1 MYFIFKGEQFMRDSF
16 IELKNVKKT
25 YMVGEQKFHALD
37 GVDLSISQGE
47 FVVVLGPSGAGK
59 STLLNLLGGMD
70 KVTSGSIQIGE
81 NDIAKYNDKELTRYR
96 ANEVGF
102 IFQFYNIMPTLT
114 VEENVNLIKDVTNT
128 SKEAKDVLKSVGLLK
143 HADKFPQELSGG
155 EQQRV
160 SIARAIMKN
169 PKILLC
175 DEPTGALDSKT
186 GVEILKL
193 LREQADHDTTVI
205 VVTHN
210 SLIADIADRVI
221 RIKNGKVESNEV
233 HKHPKKIEE
242 VKW

>member
-1 MYFIFKGEQFMRDSF
+1 MNNF

-25 YMVGEQKFHALD
+25 YVIGDQKFNALD
-37 GVDLSISQGE
+37 GVDLEINQGE
-47 FVVVLGPSGAGK
+47 FVVILGPSGAGK

-70 KVTSGSIQIGE
+70 KVTSGSIKIGE
-81 NDIAKYNDKELTRYR
+81 NDISKYGDKELTRYR

-114 VEENVNLIKDVTNT
+114 VLENVNLIKDVTNT
-128 SKEAKDVLKSVGLLK
+128 SKDALEVLKEVGLLK
-143 HADKFPQELSGG
+143 HKDKFPQELSGG

-169 PKILLC
+169 PKVLLC
-175 DEPTGALDSKT
+175 DEPTGALDSNT
-186 GVEILKL
+186 GVQVLKL
-193 LREQADHDTTVI
+193 LRQQSDNDTTVI
-205 VVTHN
+205 IVTHN

-233 HKHPKKIEE
+233 NKHPKKIDE

>member
-1 MYFIFKGEQFMRDSF
+1 MQNV

-25 YMVGEQKFHALD
+25 YIVGEQKFNALD
-37 GVDLSISQGE
+37 GINIEINQGE
-47 FVVVLGPSGAGK
+47 FVVILGPSGAGK

-70 KVTSGSIQIGE
+70 KVTSGDIFIGDE
-81 NDIAKYNDKELTRYR
+81 NIAKYNDRELTKYR
-96 ANEVGF
+96 ASDVGF

-128 SKEAKDVLKSVGLLK
+128 SKDSKEVLKSVGLLK
-143 HADKFPQELSGG
+143 HKNKFPGELSGG

-160 SIARAIMKN
+160 SIARAIMKD
-169 PKILLC
+169 PKMLLC

-186 GVEILKL
+186 GVDILKL
-193 LREQADHDTTVI
+193 LKKQSDEDTTVI
-205 VVTHN
+205 IVTHN

-221 RIKNGKVESNEV
+221 RIKNGKVEANELNR
-233 HKHPKKIEE
+233 HPKNIDE

>member
-1 MYFIFKGEQFMRDSF
+1 MDNF
-16 IELKNVKKT
+16 IELKDVKKT
-25 YMVGEQKFHALD
+25 YKIGEQKFNALD
-37 GVDLSISQGE
+37 GIDLSINQGE
-47 FVVVLGPSGAGK
+47 FVVILGPSGAGK

-70 KVTSGSIQIGE
+70 KVTSGSIKIGD

-114 VEENVNLIKDVTNT
+114 VDENVNLIKDVTNT
-128 SKEAKDVLKSVGLLK
+128 SKNSKEVLKSVGLSR
-143 HADKFPQELSGG
+143 HANKFPQELSGG

-186 GVEILKL
+186 GVEVLKL
-193 LREQADHDTTVI
+193 LREQADNDTTVI
-205 VVTHN
+205 IVTHN

-221 RIKNGKVESNEV
+221 KIKNGKVESNEII
-233 HKHPKKIEE
+233 KHPKQIDE

>member
-1 MYFIFKGEQFMRDSF
+1 MSF
-16 IELKNVKKT
+16 IELTNVKKT
-25 YMVGEQKFHALD
+25 YIVGDQKFNALD
-37 GVDLSISQGE
+37 GIDLSINQGE
-47 FVVVLGPSGAGK
+47 FVVILGPSGAGK

-70 KVTSGSIQIGE
+70 KATSGSIMIGD
-81 NDIAKYNDKELTRYR
+81 NNIAKYNDKELTRYR

-128 SKEAKDVLKSVGLLK
+128 SKDSKEVLKAVGLSR
-143 HADKFPQELSGG
+143 HANKFPQELSGG

-169 PKILLC
+169 PKVLLC

-186 GVEILKL
+186 GVEVLKL
-193 LREQADHDTTVI
+193 LREQSDNDTTVI
-205 VVTHN
+205 IVTHN
-210 SLIADIADRVI
+210 ALIADIADRVI
-221 RIKNGKVESNEV
+221 RIKNGLVESNEIN
-233 HKHPKKIEE
+233 KHPKNIDE

>member
-1 MYFIFKGEQFMRDSF
+1 MQNV

-25 YMVGEQKFHALD
+25 YIVGEQKFNALD
-37 GVDLSISQGE
+37 GINIKINQGE
-47 FVVVLGPSGAGK
+47 FVVILGPSGAGK

-70 KVTSGSIQIGE
+70 KVTSGDIYIGDE
-81 NDIAKYNDKELTRYR
+81 NIAKYSDKELTKYR
-96 ANEVGF
+96 ASDVGF

-114 VEENVNLIKDVTNT
+114 VEENVNLIKDVTST
-128 SKEAKDVLKSVGLLK
+128 DKDAKEVLKSVGLLK
-143 HADKFPQELSGG
+143 HKDKFPGELSGG

-169 PKILLC
+169 PKVLLC

-186 GVEILKL
+186 GVDILKL
-193 LREQADHDTTVI
+193 LRKQSDEDTTVI
-205 VVTHN
+205 IVTHN

-221 RIKNGKVESNEV
+221 RIKNGKVESNEIM
-233 HKHPKKIEE
+233 KHPKNIDE

>member
-1 MYFIFKGEQFMRDSF
+1 MKKNF

-25 YMVGEQKFHALD
+25 YIVGEQKFNALD
-37 GVDLSISQGE
+37 GIDLSINQGE
-47 FVVVLGPSGAGK
+47 FIVILGPSGAGK

-70 KVTSGSIQIGE
+70 KATSGSIFIGE

-96 ANEVGF
+96 ANDVGF

-128 SKEAKDVLKSVGLLK
+128 SKSSKEVLKSVGLLK

-169 PKILLC
+169 PKVLLC
-175 DEPTGALDSKT
+175 DEPTGALDSST
-186 GVEILKL
+186 GAQVLKL
-193 LREQADHDTTVI
+193 LRQQSDEDTTVI
-205 VVTHN
+205 IVTHN
-210 SLIADIADRVI
+210 SLISEIADRII
-221 RIKNGKVESNEV
+221 RIKNGKVVSNEQNI
-233 HKHPKKIEE
+233 HPKNIDE

>member
-1 MYFIFKGEQFMRDSF
+1 MKSF
-16 IELKNVKKT
+16 IELKNIKKT
-25 YMVGEQKFHALD
+25 YVIGEQNFNALD
-37 GVDLSISQGE
+37 GVDLSIDQGE
-47 FVVVLGPSGAGK
+47 FVVILGPSGAGK

-70 KVTSGSIQIGE
+70 KPTSGSIFIGDNE
-81 NDIAKYNDKELTRYR
+81 ISKYSDKELTRYR

-128 SKEAKDVLKSVGLLK
+128 SKDAKEVLKSVGLGR
-143 HADKFPQELSGG
+143 HANKFPQELSGG

-169 PKILLC
+169 PKVLLC

-186 GVEILKL
+186 GVEVLKL
-193 LREQADHDTTVI
+193 LRKQSDSDTTVI
-205 VVTHN
+205 IVTHN
-210 SLIADIADRVI
+210 ALFADIADRVI
-221 RIKNGKVESNEV
+221 RVKNGKVEENIINS
-233 HKHPKKIEE
+233 HPKEIDE

>member
-1 MYFIFKGEQFMRDSF
+1 MKSF

-25 YMVGEQKFHALD
+25 YTVGDQKFNALD
-37 GVDLSISQGE
+37 GINLSINQGE
-47 FVVVLGPSGAGK
+47 FVVILGPSGAGK

-70 KVTSGSIQIGE
+70 KVTSGDIYIGE
-81 NDIAKYNDKELTRYR
+81 DNIAKYNDNELTRYR
-96 ANEVGF
+96 AHDVGF

-114 VEENVNLIKDVTNT
+114 VDENVNLIKDVTNT
-128 SKEAKDVLKSVGLLK
+128 SRNSKEVLKSVGLSK
-143 HADKFPQELSGG
+143 HADKFPGELSGG

-169 PKILLC
+169 PKVLLC

-193 LREQADHDTTVI
+193 LKSLSDEDTTVI
-205 VVTHN
+205 IVTHN

-221 RIKNGKVESNEV
+221 RIKNGKVVSNELNA
-233 HKHPKKIEE
+233 HPKNIDE

>member
-1 MYFIFKGEQFMRDSF
+1 MKSF

-25 YMVGEQKFHALD
+25 YIIGDQKFNALD
-37 GVDLSISQGE
+37 GIDLSINQGE

-70 KVTSGSIQIGE
+70 KATSGSIIIGE
-81 NDIAKYNDKELTRYR
+81 DDIAKFNDKELTRYR
-96 ANEVGF
+96 ANDVGF

-114 VEENVNLIKDVTNT
+114 VDENVNLIKDVTNT
-128 SKEAKDVLKSVGLLK
+128 SKDSEEILKSVDLLK
-143 HADKFPQELSGG
+143 HKNKFPQELSGG

-169 PKILLC
+169 PKVLLC

-186 GVEILKL
+186 GVEILKI
-193 LREQADHDTTVI
+193 LRKQSDEDTTVI
-205 VVTHN
+205 IVTHN

-221 RIKNGKVESNEV
+221 RIKNGRVESNKQN
-233 HKHPKKIEE
+233 KHPKNIDE

>member
-1 MYFIFKGEQFMRDSF
+1 MKSF

-25 YMVGEQKFHALD
+25 YVIGEQKFNALD
-37 GVDLSISQGE
+37 GINLEINQGE
-47 FVVVLGPSGAGK
+47 FVVILGPSGAGK

-70 KVTSGSIQIGE
+70 KATSGSIIIGE
-81 NDIAKYNDKELTRYR
+81 DNIAKFNDNELTRYR
-96 ANEVGF
+96 AHDVGF

-128 SKEAKDVLKSVGLLK
+128 SKDAKEVLKSVGISR

-169 PKILLC
+169 PKVLLC

-186 GVEILKL
+186 SVEILKL
-193 LREQADHDTTVI
+193 LREQSDQDTTVI
-205 VVTHN
+205 IVTHN
-210 SLIADIADRVI
+210 SLIANIADRVI
-221 RIKNGKVESNEV
+221 KIKNGKVESNEFN
-233 HKHPKKIEE
+233 KHPMKIDE

>member
-1 MYFIFKGEQFMRDSF
+1 MEGFIQ
-16 IELKNVKKT
+16 LKNVKKI
-25 YMVGEQKFHALD
+25 YKVGEQQFNALD
-37 GVDLSISQGE
+37 GVDLSINRGE
-47 FVVVLGPSGAGK
+47 FVVILGPSGAGK

-70 KVTSGSIQIGE
+70 KITSGIIKIGE
-81 NDIAKYNDKELTRYR
+81 NEISKYNDKELTRYR

-114 VEENVNLIKDVTNT
+114 VEENINLIKDVTNT
-128 SKEAKDVLKSVGLLK
+128 SKDAKEILKSVGLLK
-143 HADKFPQELSGG
+143 HAGKFPQELSGG

-186 GVEILKL
+186 GVEVLKL
-193 LREQADHDTTVI
+193 LKEQADKDTTVI
-205 VVTHN
+205 IVTHN
-210 SLIADIADRVI
+210 ALIADIADRVI
-221 RIKNGKVESNEV
+221 KIKNGKVEENTLN
-233 HKHPKKIEE
+233 KHPKNIDE